1 MWLAVEPQCAE
12 SMPRVFGTRSSKL
25 KDMAA
30 LAFAKAHGAGN
41 DFLIVEARAAESI
54 GIGEGDLSN
63 LAARICSRRFGVG
76 ADGLEVVDGS
86 SGSEVVARARLW
98 NSDGS
103 EAEISGNGT
112 RCVAA
117 YLVDQGLAG
126 EWFLIETG
134 AGVKSVQTVRAS
146 PPEYEFRMVSSAD
159 SCRVIDSSITLSA
172 EDRDFPVTTVDVG
185 NPQCVCRVESLDFDW
200 SASGAALEC
209 LERFPNGTNVSFV
222 RVVPDRQGSPILEAR
237 FWERGAGATL
247 SSGTGALGAA
257 MAARHGKWIEG
268 RVTVRTLGGDL
279 IVDWDEGIGLTGP
292 ARITARG
299 VWECEQFDVL

>member
-1 MWLAVEPQCAE
+1 
-12 SMPRVFGTRSSKL
+12 MPRDFATRSSKL
-25 KDMAA
+25 EDMAA
-30 LAFAKAHGAGN
+30 LAFVKAQGAGN
-41 DFLIVEARAAESI
+41 DFLIVEARATESI

-63 LAARICSRRFGVG
+63 LATRICSRRFGVG
-76 ADGLEVVDGS
+76 ADGLEVVDDS
-86 SGSEVVARARLW
+86 SVSEVAARARLW

-117 YLVDQGLAG
+117 YLVDQGLARG
-126 EWFLIETG
+126 SFSIETG

-172 EDRDFPVTTVDVG
+172 EARDFVVTTVDVG
-185 NPQCVCRVESLDFDW
+185 NPQCVCRVDSLDFDW

-209 LERFPNGTNVSFV
+209 HERFANGTNVSFV
-222 RVVPDRQGSPILEAR
+222 KVARDRRGSPVLEAR

-268 RVTVRTLGGDL
+268 RVSVRTLGGDL

>member
-1 MWLAVEPQCAE
+1 
-12 SMPRVFGTRSSKL
+12 
-25 KDMAA
+25 MAA
-30 LAFAKAHGAGN
+30 LAFVKAHGAGN

-63 LAARICSRRFGVG
+63 LATRICSRRFGVG

-86 SGSEVVARARLW
+86 SGREVAARARLW

-126 EWFLIETG
+126 ESFAIETG
-134 AGVKSVQTVRAS
+134 AGVKSVQTIRAS
-146 PPEYEFRMVSSAD
+146 PPDYEFRMVSSAD

-172 EDRDFPVTTVDVG
+172 EDRDFVVTTVDVG

-200 SASGAALEC
+200 SASGAALEGH
-209 LERFPNGTNVSFV
+209 ERFANGTNVSFV
-222 RVVPDRQGSPILEAR
+222 KVAHDRQGSPILEAR

-257 MAARHGKWIEG
+257 IAARHGKWIEG

-279 IVDWDEGIGLTGP
+279 LVDWDDGIGLTGP

-299 VWECEQFDVL
+299 VWEAGRGDVF

>member
-1 MWLAVEPQCAE
+1 
-12 SMPRVFGTRSSKL
+12 MPRGFAEGSSKL
-25 KDMAA
+25 EDMAA
-30 LAFAKAHGAGN
+30 LAFVKAHGAGN
-41 DFLIVEARAAESI
+41 DFLIVEARATESI
-54 GIGEGDLSN
+54 GVGERDLSN

-76 ADGLEVVDGS
+76 ADGLEVVDDS
-86 SGSEVVARARLW
+86 SVSEAAARARLW

-126 EWFLIETG
+126 ESFSIETG

-159 SCRVIDSSITLSA
+159 SCRVIDSSITLNA
-172 EDRDFPVTTVDVG
+172 DNRDFVVTTVDVG
-185 NPQCVCRVESLDFDW
+185 NPQCVCRVDSLDFDW

-257 MAARHGKWIEG
+257 IAAHHGKWIEG
-268 RVTVRTLGGDL
+268 CVTVRTLGGDL
-279 IVDWDEGIGLTGP
+279 LVDWDGGVGLTGP

-299 VWECEQFDVL
+299 VWEAGQGDVL